1 LGELLREGEHSSRPP
16 RRAFPDDFQLYTEL
30 RSAASVEGHGGDA
43 GNDSEYIASLSSF
56 FDVTM
61 NPGGTPAWTP
71 LRGEP
76 IPCAEC
82 GSTSRV
88 ARGLCLNCL
97 LCRGLGAE
105 TSNNET
111 LEDVLSEIDVSDPDR
126 RLGNYQIL
134 DEIAHGGMGV
144 IYRARQR
151 HSRRIVAVK
160 RILAYEADSHETLI
174 RFRREALA
182 AASLDHPNIL
192 PIYEVGEDEDGLP
205 FFSMKF
211 AAGGSLRDAAPSLR
225 SEPLRSVALMAKVAR
240 AVHYA
245 HAQGILHRD
254 LKPGN
259 ILLDGRGEPLVSD
272 FGLAKWLDTGSNV
285 TQTLTIFGTP
295 GYVAPEQAEGSTR
308 SLRPGTDVY
317 SLGAI
322 LFDLLTGRPPFLGD
336 NVLAVIQQ
344 AAERPAPKLRSFAP
358 ALDRDLEIIC
368 AKCLEREPDARYC
381 SAEDLAED
389 LERWLADRPIIARPV
404 SVPVHVSRWSRRNPA
419 AAGMAVLLLALGIAI
434 GIMTWESEL
443 LRRPENIAIA
453 VLPFENL
460 SQTKESAFFA
470 DAIQDGIL
478 TKLGRVAQLRVIS
491 RTSVMAYHGTRNT
504 RQIGRALNVSHVLKG
519 SVRWEAGRIH
529 LNAQLIDTRT
539 DNQVWAEEYDQ
550 DLANVFLTQSEIVKE
565 VANQL
570 EANVSDVEKA
580 AIEEPPTSDFVAYD
594 FYLRARDLLLTL
606 FSSRASAD
614 LLQAADLLNQAV
626 ARDPSF
632 FQVYCQLA
640 YTHDQLYFLGFDHSP
655 ARLALAEAAI
665 QAAFRLRPDA
675 GETHLARAENLYRG
689 YLDYEGALAELAAA
703 SQTLPNSPRLFALT
717 GYIERRQ
724 GRWEES
730 TRNLERAID
739 LDPRDFFTLQQV
751 AISYGVLRRYAEEKS
766 VLDRALSIAPDDVD
780 TKVARA
786 SVEFHWKADTRS
798 LHQTIDSIRVTNP
811 TALPNIANDWLSC
824 ALAERDVAAAKDAL
838 NAFGQIPLT
847 DYAVHSNRP
856 LIEGVIARMTNDEE
870 AARAAFT
877 VARVEQE
884 KAVQAQPN
892 YGPPL
897 CVLGLIDAGL
907 GRKEEALREGRR
919 AVELLPVRKDAINGP
934 LMIAYLAMIAAWIG
948 EKDLACEQLSI
959 AIRSPST
966 LSYGQLK
973 LLPFW
978 DPLRKDPCF
987 EKIVAALAPK
997 ETAPTP
1003 RPTP

>member
-1 LGELLREGEHSSRPP
+1 MHRVR
-16 RRAFPDDFQLYTEL
+16 F
-30 RSAASVEGHGGDA
+30 
-43 GNDSEYIASLSSF
+43 NF

-61 NPGGTPAWTP
+61 NPAGTPVWAP
-71 LRGEP
+71 LRAEP

-82 GSTSRV
+82 GSRSRV
-88 ARGLCLNCL
+88 GRGLCLNCL
-97 LCRGLGAE
+97 LHRGFGAD

-111 LEDVLSEIDVSDPDR
+111 LEDVLAEIDVRDPDR
-126 RLGNYQIL
+126 RIGNYQML
-134 DEIAHGGMGV
+134 DQIGHGGMGV

-151 HSRRIVAVK
+151 HSRRIVALK
-160 RILAYEADSHETLI
+160 RILGYEDSRETLI

-211 AAGGSLRDAAPSLR
+211 AAGGSLRDAAPYLR
-225 SEPLRSVALMAKVAR
+225 SEPFRSVELMAKVAR
-240 AVHYA
+240 AVQYA

-272 FGLAKWLDTGSNV
+272 FGLAKWLDTASDL
-285 TQTLTIFGTP
+285 TRTLTIFGTP
-295 GYVAPEQAEGSTR
+295 GYVAPEQAEGSTQG
-308 SLRPGTDVY
+308 LRPSTDVY

-336 NVLAVIQQ
+336 NALAVIQQ
-344 AAERPAPKLRSFAP
+344 AAEKPAPKLRSLAP

-368 AKCLEREPDARYC
+368 AKCLEREPNARYC
-381 SAEDLAED
+381 SAGDLAED
-389 LERWLADRPIIARPV
+389 LERWLADRPIIARSVSIPV
-404 SVPVHVSRWSRRNPA
+404 RISRWSRRNPA
-419 AAGMAVLLLALGIAI
+419 VAGMAVLLLAFGIVI
-434 GIMTWESEL
+434 GIMTWENGL
-443 LRRPENIAIA
+443 LRRPANIVIA

-460 SQTKESAFFA
+460 SQTKESAFLA
-470 DAIQDGIL
+470 DVIQDGIL
-478 TKLGRVAQLRVIS
+478 TKLGRVAELRVIS
-491 RTSVMAYHGTRNT
+491 RASVMAYRGARNT
-504 RQIGRALNVSHVLKG
+504 RQIGRALNVSHVLRG
-519 SVRWEAGRIH
+519 SVRWEAGRIY
-529 LNAQLIDTRT
+529 LKAQLIDTRT

-550 DLANVFLTQSEIVKE
+550 DLANVFLTQSEIAKE
-565 VANQL
+565 VAAHL
-570 EANVSDVEKA
+570 EAKVSAVEKA

-606 FSSRASAD
+606 FSSRARED
-614 LLQAADLLNQAV
+614 LLQAADLLSQAV
-626 ARDPSF
+626 VRDPSF
-632 FQVYCQLA
+632 FQAYCQLA
-640 YTHDQLYFLGFDHSP
+640 YTHDLLYFFGFDHSP
-655 ARLALAEAAI
+655 ARLALAETAI

-675 GETHLARAENLYRG
+675 GDTHLARAENLYRG

-703 SQTLPNSPRLFALT
+703 SETLPNSPRLFALK

-724 GRWEES
+724 GRWKES

-739 LDPRDFFTLQQV
+739 LDPRDFFTLQQT
-751 AISYGVLRRYAEEKS
+751 AISYGVLRRYDEEKS

-786 SVEFHWKADTRS
+786 AVEFHWKADTRS
-798 LHQTIDSIRVTNP
+798 LHQTIDSIRVRNP
-811 TALPNIANDWLSC
+811 AALPNIANDWLSC
-824 ALAERDVAAAKDAL
+824 ALAERDVAAATDAL
-838 NAFGQIPLT
+838 NAFGEIPLT

-856 LIEGVIARMTNDEE
+856 LMEGVIARMTNDHES
-870 AARAAFT
+870 ARAAFT
-877 VARVEQE
+877 LARVEQE
-884 KAVQAQPN
+884 KAVEAQPN

-919 AVELLPVRKDAINGP
+919 AVELLPVEKDAINGP
-934 LMIAYLAMIAAWIG
+934 LMIKYLAMIAAWVG
-948 EKDLACEQLSI
+948 EKNLACEQLAI
-959 AIRSPST
+959 AVRSPST
-966 LSYGQLK
+966 VSYGQLK

-987 EKIVAALAPK
+987 EKIVDSLAPK
-997 ETAPTP
+997 
-1003 RPTP
+1003 

>member
-1 LGELLREGEHSSRPP
+1 
-16 RRAFPDDFQLYTEL
+16 
-30 RSAASVEGHGGDA
+30 
-43 GNDSEYIASLSSF
+43 
-56 FDVTM
+56 
-61 NPGGTPAWTP
+61 
-71 LRGEP
+71 
-76 IPCAEC
+76 
-82 GSTSRV
+82 
-88 ARGLCLNCL
+88 
-97 LCRGLGAE
+97 LGAE

-111 LEDVLSEIDVSDPDR
+111 LEDVLSEIDVRDPDR

-344 AAERPAPKLRSFAP
+344 AAEKPAPKLRSFAP

-368 AKCLEREPDARYC
+368 GKCLEREPDARYC

-419 AAGMAVLLLALGIAI
+419 AAGMAVLLLALGIGI

-443 LRRPENIAIA
+443 LRRPEDIAIA

-491 RTSVMAYHGTRNT
+491 RTSVMAYHGARNT

-580 AIEEPPTSDFVAYD
+580 AFEEPPTSDFVAYD

-606 FSSRASAD
+606 FSSRARED

-632 FQVYCQLA
+632 FQAYCQLA

-655 ARLALAEAAI
+655 ARLALAEGAI

-703 SQTLPNSPRLFALT
+703 SQTLPNSPRLFALK

-724 GRWEES
+724 GHWEES

-739 LDPRDFFTLQQV
+739 LDPRDFYTLQQI

-811 TALPNIANDWLSC
+811 AALPNIANDWLSC

-907 GRKEEALREGRR
+907 GHKKEALREGRR

-987 EKIVAALAPK
+987 EKIVAAIAPK